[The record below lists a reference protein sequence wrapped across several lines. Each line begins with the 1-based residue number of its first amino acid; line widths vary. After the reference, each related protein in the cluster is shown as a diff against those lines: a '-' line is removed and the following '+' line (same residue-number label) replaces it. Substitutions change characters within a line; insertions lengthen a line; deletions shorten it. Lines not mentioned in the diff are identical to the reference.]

1 MESVQI
7 QTLIRR
13 IEGAGEPRVEV
24 VSQAQQGGLRLG
36 VLAASF
42 NPVTNAHVEL
52 IRRAAEA
59 FSLDETLA
67 LAGITNADKT
77 GYECSLEDRLTMLE
91 LALADDSRVSIGLSS
106 HAFYVDMI
114 EALDR
119 VCAPG
124 TDLHF
129 VVGFDTFER
138 VLDRDDR
145 YTRRY
150 HRSFSDRAEALK
162 HLFSRSR
169 LIVAARAGGGLGELR
184 ALIEREPAEIGERI
198 LFLDFPSELGDRSAT
213 EVRARAAKGLPITG
227 LVPESVERYI
237 GERKLYR
244 SAN

>member
-1 MESVQI
+1 MELVQLKAI
-7 QTLIRR
+7 IRR
-13 IEGAGEPRVEV
+13 IETARQPRVELLT
-24 VSQAQQGGLRLG
+24 QARVTGPRVGI
-36 VLAASF
+36 LAASF
-42 NPVTNAHVEL
+42 NPVTVAHVEL

-77 GYECSLEDRLTMLE
+77 GYECTLEDRLTMLE
-91 LALADDSRVSIGLSS
+91 LAVADDSRVSIGLSS

-114 EALDR
+114 EALER
-119 VCAPG
+119 VYAPG

-145 YTRRY
+145 YTQRY
-150 HRSFSDRAEALK
+150 HRRFSDRAEALQ

-169 LIVAARAGGGLGELR
+169 LIVAARGGGGLGELR
-184 ALIEREPAEIGERI
+184 SLIEREPAEISERI
-198 LFLDFPSELGDRSAT
+198 LFLDFPAELGDRSAT
-213 EVRARAAKGLPITG
+213 EVRTRVPKGLPIAG

-237 GERKLYR
+237 SERELYR
-244 SAN
+244 TAI

>member
-13 IEGAGEPRVEV
+13 IEGAGEPCVEV
-24 VSQAQQGGLRLG
+24 VSQAQQAGLRLG

-150 HRSFSDRAEALK
+150 HRRFSDRAEALQ

-184 ALIEREPAEIGERI
+184 ALIEREPAEIGARI

-213 EVRARAAKGLPITG
+213 EVRTRAAKGLPIAG

-237 GERKLYR
+237 GERELYR

>member
-24 VSQAQQGGLRLG
+24 VSQAQQAGLRLG

-150 HRSFSDRAEALK
+150 HRSFSDRAEALQ

-184 ALIEREPAEIGERI
+184 SLIEREPAEIGERV

-213 EVRARAAKGLPITG
+213 EVRTRVAKGLPITG

-237 GERKLYR
+237 GERELYR
-244 SAN
+244 SAY

>member
-1 MESVQI
+1 VLRDFENILRGVDAGDPPRI
-7 QTLIRR
+7 DLIERRR
-13 IEGAGEPRVEV
+13 IGDK
-24 VSQAQQGGLRLG
+24 
-36 VLAASF
+36 LAVFASSF
-42 NPVTNAHVEL
+42 NPVTIAHVEL
-52 IRRAAEA
+52 IHRAAEQ

-67 LAGITNADKT
+67 LAGVTNADKRE
-77 GYECSLEDRLTMLE
+77 YECSLEDRLTMLQ
-91 LALADDSRVSIGLSS
+91 LAFADDPRVSIGLSS

-150 HRSFSDRAEALK
+150 HRSFSDRAEALQ

-184 ALIEREPAEIGERI
+184 ALIEREAAEIGERI
-198 LFLDFPSELGDRSAT
+198 LILDFPSELGNRSAT
-213 EVRARAAKGLPITG
+213 EVRTRVAKGLPIAG

-237 GERKLYR
+237 SKRELYR
-244 SAN
+244 AAI